1 MSQESQQEQGI
12 QKSARWARIAL
23 LTLTT
28 IGPVVRTVASR
39 FQQRSQAARQTALA
53 RGSELIAA
61 GQETAQTTQAGLQ
74 HRLDEFTATSRQLAG
89 EQARQLQKQARQ
101 LQAQTQ
107 LLRRAL
113 RSEASQRRQLQKVTR
128 EVQRRGI
135 DWSRDMLS
143 RGEELTSNL
152 VAQGGKISQEAI
164 ERGSA
169 LTHDL
174 AERSGRLLQPV
185 RKQSRNF
192 WMVVGFGIGLTA
204 AATATYVLIR
214 RRQAAVADEQDEQIE
229 LPTHGV
235 NSTSQGQSKPAGE
248 IRRVDGDGP
257 AVVTMPK
264 VESPAD
270 AAFVGLK
277 STKRYYTRAGFGEQ
291 FAQAK
296 TDDLVYFASA
306 DEARDQG
313 YTAA

>member
-1 MSQESQQEQGI
+1 MNKESQQEQGV

-28 IGPVVRTVASR
+28 IGPVVKAVAGR
-39 FQQRSQAARQTALA
+39 LQQRSQAARQIALE

-61 GQETAQTTQAGLQ
+61 GQDTAQTTQAELQ
-74 HRLDEFTATSRQLAG
+74 RRLDEFTATSRQVAG

-101 LQAQTQ
+101 LQAQAQ

-113 RSEASQRRQLQKVTR
+113 RTEASQRRQLQKVTR
-128 EVQRRGI
+128 EVQRRGS

-174 AERSGRLLQPV
+174 AERGGRLLQPV
-185 RKQSRNF
+185 RKQSRTF
-192 WMVVGFGIGLTA
+192 WMAVGFGIGLTA
-204 AATATYVLIR
+204 AATVTYVLIR
-214 RRQAAVADEQDEQIE
+214 KRQAVVADEQDEQIE
-229 LPTHGV
+229 LPTHSV
-235 NSTSQGQSKPAGE
+235 NSASLGQSKPAGE

-257 AVVTMPK
+257 AVATAQR
-264 VESPAD
+264 VEAPAD

-277 STKRYYTRAGFGEQ
+277 STKRYYTRADFGEQ

-296 TDDLVYFASA
+296 GDDLVYFASA
-306 DEARDQG
+306 DEASGQG